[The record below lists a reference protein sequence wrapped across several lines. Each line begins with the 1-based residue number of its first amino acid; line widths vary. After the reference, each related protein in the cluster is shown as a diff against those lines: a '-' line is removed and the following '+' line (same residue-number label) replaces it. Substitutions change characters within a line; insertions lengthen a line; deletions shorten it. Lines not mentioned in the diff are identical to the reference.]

1 MDDMIRLS
9 RQRFNTASRGLL
21 VLLFTTLGLGCTH
34 TGPQP
39 YVPDEK
45 RLAASVRDV
54 GIDLLYQGRT
64 AMAIRKLNEAAARN
78 PKDPITYLSLGEA
91 YRRKG
96 MLQEAKSN
104 LMLSLELNEDS
115 QDYNHQETRLNLS
128 VLYIQLGEYE
138 QASLECQKLLEDPTF
153 STPWR
158 ALTNLGWAHY
168 KLGRLGLA
176 RGSFEEALEFHPRYA
191 PAHLNLGMLDQTE
204 QRWLAAIRHYELA
217 AESNRMPSE
226 AIAEANFHMA
236 EIYVSMGQR
245 EKAISYFD
253 MALKRSPYG
262 EWGEQSQSYL
272 ELLR

>member
-1 MDDMIRLS
+1 M
-9 RQRFNTASRGLL
+9 
-21 VLLFTTLGLGCTH
+21 VLLIVAFGVGCTH
-34 TGPQP
+34 TGPEP
-39 YVPDEK
+39 YKPDEK

-64 AMAIRKLNEAAARN
+64 AMAIRKLKEAAARN
-78 PKDPITYLSLGEA
+78 PADPITYLSLGEA

-96 MLQEAKSN
+96 MLAEAKSN
-104 LMLSLELNEDS
+104 LMLSLELNQDS

-128 VLYIQLGEYE
+128 ALYIQLGQYE
-138 QASLECQKLLEDPTF
+138 QARGQCETLVADPTF

-158 ALTNLGWAHY
+158 ALTNLGWAEY
-168 KLGRLGLA
+168 KLGHLVEA
-176 RGSFEEALEFHPRYA
+176 RASFEEALEFHPRYA

-217 AESNRMPSE
+217 AESNRMPPG

-245 EKAISYFD
+245 EKAISYFGL
-253 MALKRSPYG
+253 ALERSPYG

>member
-1 MDDMIRLS
+1 MDRATLGG
-9 RQRFNTASRGLL
+9 ASGRLL
-21 VLLFTTLGLGCTH
+21 VLLLVALGVACTH
-34 TGPQP
+34 TGPKP

-64 AMAIRKLNEAAARN
+64 AMAIRKLQEAATRD
-78 PKDPITYLSLGEA
+78 PDDPITYLSLGEA

-96 MLQEAKSN
+96 MLHKAKSN
-104 LMLSLELNEDS
+104 LMRSLELNADS

-138 QASLECQKLLEDPTF
+138 KARVECQQLVDDPTF

-158 ALTNLGWAHY
+158 ALTNLGWAEY

-176 RGSFEEALEFHPRYA
+176 RQSFEEALEFYPRYA

-217 AESNRMPSE
+217 AESNRMPAE

-245 EKAISYFD
+245 DKAISYFGL
-253 MALKRSPYG
+253 ALKGSPYG